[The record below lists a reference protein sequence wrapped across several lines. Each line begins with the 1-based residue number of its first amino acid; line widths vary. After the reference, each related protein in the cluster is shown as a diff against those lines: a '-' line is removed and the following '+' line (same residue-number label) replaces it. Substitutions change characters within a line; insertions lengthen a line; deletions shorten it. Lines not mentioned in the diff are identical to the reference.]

1 MKKNAM
7 LKIAAIL
14 MVAVLLTTCA
24 ISSTFAK
31 YVTTVEKDSS
41 GEAVVA
47 NWNLKIINDASAELF
62 KPTFTDDTDDIVAK
76 IDGTKHVLAPGTK
89 NDSGAFAVSLEGKP
103 EVAFAI
109 YAYVNV
115 ELANWTAGSSDY
127 CPVVFTVNGTAMT
140 DKAVTGT
147 DAVEAYETKIEEAI
161 AAGILGVDLTKT
173 TLKTVS
179 KDIDGDDVAE
189 QVYYVEYPA
198 LTDVETELDC
208 GADVKWEWKFEGL
221 SGQTDA
227 LDTELGNAATKATI
241 EIDYAV
247 AAEQIAV
254 ISNS

>member
-1 MKKNAM
+1 M

-41 GEAVVA
+41 GSAVVA
-47 NWNLKIINDASAELF
+47 NWNLKINNDADADLF
-62 KPTFTDDTDDIVAK
+62 ATQYTDNGGNIVAK
-76 IDGTKHVLAPGTK
+76 IDGTTQVLAPGTK
-89 NDSGAFAVSLEGKP
+89 NDTGAFAVSLEGKP

-115 ELANWTAGSSDY
+115 ELADWTAGSSDY
-127 CPVVFTVNGTAMT
+127 CPVVFTVNGDAMT
-140 DKAVTGT
+140 DKAITGEG
-147 DAVEAYETKIEEAI
+147 AVEAYEANIEKAI
-161 AAGILGVDLTKT
+161 AAGILGVEISALQTK
-173 TLKTVS
+173 S
-179 KDIDGDDVAE
+179 KDIDDDDVDE
-189 QVYYVEYPA
+189 TVYYVEYPA
-198 LTDVETELDC
+198 LTDVATKDC

-221 SGQTDA
+221 NGQTDT

-247 AAEQIAV
+247 AAEQIAA
-254 ISNS
+254 ING